1 MSELFSHYTPNTH
14 FDLELHL
21 RCVVAALR
29 LLSVHGIQP
38 GTGMLTFES
47 FNDLY
52 NRMSWWEN
60 YHLQQIQTLKEKSE
74 QTKNYNNEFLILY
87 ARDMISSMPSDRTL
101 ASNVATRM
109 MSAAAMF
116 GHAVFPALSWSNGS
130 MART

>member
-1 MSELFSHYTPNTH
+1 MGDFFNHYNPSTH

-21 RCVVAALR
+21 RCVIAALR
-29 LLSVHGIQP
+29 LLSLHGIQS

-60 YHLQQIQTLKEKSE
+60 YHVQQVQALKGKPE

-87 ARDMISSMPSDRTL
+87 SRDMISSMPSDR
-101 ASNVATRM
+101 
-109 MSAAAMF
+109 
-116 GHAVFPALSWSNGS
+116 
-130 MART
+130 

>member
-1 MSELFSHYTPNTH
+1 MSDFFNHYSPSTH

-52 NRMSWWEN
+52 NRMSWWQN
-60 YHLQQIQTLKEKSE
+60 YHLQQIQTQKEKSE
-74 QTKNYNNEFLILY
+74 KTKNYNNEFLTLY
-87 ARDMISSMPSDRTL
+87 ARDMISSMPSDRTVAANL
-101 ASNVATRM
+101 ANRM
-109 MSAAAMF
+109 MSTAAMF
-116 GHAVFPALSWSNGS
+116 GHAVCPPSSGTNGS
-130 MART
+130 MLRT